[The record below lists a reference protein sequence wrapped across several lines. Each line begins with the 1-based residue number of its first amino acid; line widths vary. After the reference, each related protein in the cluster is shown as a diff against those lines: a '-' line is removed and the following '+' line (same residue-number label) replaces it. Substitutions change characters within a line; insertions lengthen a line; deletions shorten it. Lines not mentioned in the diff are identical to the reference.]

1 MAFFIQIIMGKIKNK
16 FSPGDKISKSKKS
29 QILEIEFVDYTRTV
43 YIFKEEYIKSLSKF
57 KSFSIKEIDKHFN
70 LHDSN

>member
-1 MAFFIQIIMGKIKNK
+1 MGKIKNK

-57 KSFSIKEIDKHFN
+57 KSFAIEEIDKQFELYDN
-70 LHDSN
+70 N

>member
-1 MAFFIQIIMGKIKNK
+1 VAFFIQIVMGKIKNK

-29 QILEIEFVDYTRTV
+29 QVLEIEFIDYTRNV
-43 YIFKEEYIKSLSKF
+43 YVFKKEYIKSLSKF
-57 KSFSIKEIDKHFN
+57 KSFDLEHIDNQFK